1 MQARESTGATTRII
15 QALSH
20 NIKQKVVTVDKTESL
35 KAQRNSYLEFWSF
48 FLIYS
53 KHIYKCLI
61 YVLYK
66 HKENQGEPNKSLKS
80 SQTRQGWVRT
90 KEG

>member
-1 MQARESTGATTRII
+1 MQARESTGATTWII

-48 FLIYS
+48 FFNLFQTHLQVSDI
-53 KHIYKCLI
+53 CT
-61 YVLYK
+61 V
-66 HKENQGEPNKSLKS
+66 QAQRKS
-80 SQTRQGWVRT
+80 R
-90 KEG
+90 